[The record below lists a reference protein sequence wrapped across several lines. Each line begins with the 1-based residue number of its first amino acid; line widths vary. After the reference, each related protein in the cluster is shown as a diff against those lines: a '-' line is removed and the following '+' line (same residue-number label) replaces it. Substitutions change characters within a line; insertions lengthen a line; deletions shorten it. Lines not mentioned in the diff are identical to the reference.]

1 MIILHLVLKGR
12 WYDLIKSG
20 HKKYEYREVKPYWD
34 KRLFS
39 KPYTHV
45 CFRRGYTQEKMLF
58 KLTGIEKSTD
68 RNDLGIPDV
77 YKIGIGERVKID

>member
-1 MIILHLVLKGR
+1 MIKLSLVLSSY

-20 HKKYEYREVKPYWD
+20 QKKYEYREVKPFWE

-45 CFRRGYTQEKMLF
+45 CFQRGYTQEKMLF
-58 KLTGIEKSTD
+58 KLAGIEKSTD
-68 RNDLGIPDV
+68 KNDLGLPEV
-77 YKIGIGERVKID
+77 YKIGIGEREK